1 MEAAQAALSKRAR
14 ETRCAFISL
23 ETLKNHSLFLSGTL
37 VDAESY
43 SIWAKEVSEK
53 GYSVAIVKMPF
64 DMAVAWGNRA
74 ENILNEVST

>member
-1 MEAAQAALSKRAR
+1 MR
-14 ETRCAFISL
+14 FISL
-23 ETLKNHSLFLSGTL
+23 ETLKTTRCFYPGAL

-64 DMAVAWGNRA
+64 DMAVLGEIEQR
-74 ENILNEVST
+74 IF